1 MSHINHCISVFR
13 VNFFN
18 DNKTPAFT
26 TCPEYKNLME
36 SCKMILTGRKSLLQ
50 TKIAAVILSIIIAVI
65 LSAIKNGSP
74 AEIRNSSRVMR
85 ALYIPNSKSRSMDY
99 IKSLVEKGKP
109 LGINMLVMDVHTFGS
124 TAYRVNPEVI
134 AYLKQENFY
143 ITARIVCFQDGI
155 NKMPVDESRLKQ
167 LYTLT
172 GTAADSGFDEVQLD
186 YIRFADDGT
195 PYPLHK
201 KYAFLEILLQNFRK
215 ITDAKK
221 VKLSADLFGRIVYN
235 RNDFIGQKVEV
246 FAKYTDVL
254 YPMLYPSHYT
264 GDKQRMSMP
273 GDTVKDGTLKGLNR
287 VDGTSV
293 AIQPYIQ
300 AFPYNIQYAKMKLEE
315 YVALQIKAVEETSA
329 RGWVAWNPNGDYS
342 SVFTAL
348 ESMK

>member
-1 MSHINHCISVFR
+1 
-13 VNFFN
+13 
-18 DNKTPAFT
+18 
-26 TCPEYKNLME
+26 
-36 SCKMILTGRKSLLQ
+36 MIITGRKSLLQ
-50 TKIAAVILSIIIAVI
+50 TKTAAIILSIIIAVI
-65 LSAIKNGSP
+65 LSVVKNGSP
-74 AEIRNSSRVMR
+74 EESRNPSVVMR

-99 IKSLVEKGKP
+99 IKSIVQKGKS

-124 TAYRVNPEVI
+124 MSFRANPDVI

-155 NKMPVDESRLKQ
+155 NKMPVEESRLKQ
-167 LYTLT
+167 LYSIV
-172 GTAADSGFDEVQLD
+172 GDSADAGFDEVQLD
-186 YIRFADDGT
+186 YIRFADDGI

-201 KYAFLEILLQNFRK
+201 KYAFLESLLQNFRK

-235 RNDFIGQKVEV
+235 RNDFIGQQVET

-273 GDTVKDGTLKGLNR
+273 GDTVKEGTLKGLKR
-287 VDGTSV
+287 VEGSNV
-293 AIQPYIQ
+293 LIQPYIQ
-300 AFPYNIQYAKMKLEE
+300 AFPYNIKYAKVKLEE
-315 YVALQIKAVEETSA
+315 YVALQIRAVEETSA

-342 SVFTAL
+342 TVFAAL